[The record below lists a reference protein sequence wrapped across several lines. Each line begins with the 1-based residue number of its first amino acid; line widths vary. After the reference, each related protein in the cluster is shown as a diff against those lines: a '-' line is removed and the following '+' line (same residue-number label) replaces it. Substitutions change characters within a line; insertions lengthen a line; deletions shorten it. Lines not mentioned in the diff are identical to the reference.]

1 MPGVSHATK
10 NAFTFNLAIDLP
22 RNIFAKSLENN
33 KPAWPDFRANAYARS
48 EFANMESSHF
58 VKRKY
63 RPLRNKKQVP
73 FPDGTWLF

>member
-1 MPGVSHATK
+1 MPGVSHPTK

-48 EFANMESSHF
+48 EFANMESWVMRTDSTYSWLPSHLSH
-58 VKRKY
+58 K
-63 RPLRNKKQVP
+63 
-73 FPDGTWLF
+73 